1 MYLALSNVT
10 RMVGS
15 VSEVRPVRTEAD
27 QFMTLGCPRRRQ
39 YVDVKVLRECVA
51 LRAARQALENVACIL
66 IESLRAERMARL
78 VWHATFVD
86 KFSPASVSVALA

>member
-27 QFMTLGCPRRRQ
+27 QFMTSSLRRQ
-39 YVDVKVLRECVA
+39 CVDVKVLRERVA
-51 LRAARQALENVACIL
+51 LKAARLALENLAQSIL
-66 IESLRAERMARL
+66 FEFWWNDWERQFAQNFSSHGRAYGNL
-78 VWHATFVD
+78 
-86 KFSPASVSVALA
+86 K